1 MNTTQHEP
9 PEARRAGATTACAA
23 VLVLATGAC
32 AIRTPPPPTR
42 PSAPSLA
49 DAVVDLAREWTD
61 TGLVVRKGDRL
72 VFWATGEIRDLRRP
86 DRVAGPDGINPS
98 TFRVGRGG
106 LMGRVGN
113 EKPFDVGART
123 HLIWKG
129 AFRSYRLVTPAPLE
143 ISVEGPLRLGVRDW
157 RPGRYAGTFAVSIWR
172 APVGGTPPEGLV
184 ARLAGAG
191 RRP

>member
-1 MNTTQHEP
+1 MSTTHQAKP
-9 PEARRAGATTACAA
+9 PARRSGARTAFAA
-23 VLVLATGAC
+23 VLVLVTGAC

-49 DAVVDLAREWTD
+49 DAVVDLEREWTD
-61 TGLVVRKGDRL
+61 TGVVVRKGDRL

-86 DRVAGPDGINPS
+86 DRIAGPDGINPS

-106 LMGRVGN
+106 LMGRVGDG
-113 EKPFDVGART
+113 KPFDVGART

-129 AFRSYRLVTPAPLE
+129 AFRSYRLVTPPPIE
-143 ISVEGPLRLGVRDW
+143 ISVGGPLRLGVRDW
-157 RPGRYAGTFAVSIWR
+157 RPGRYTGTFAVSIWR
-172 APVGGTPPEGLV
+172 APVDGTPPEGLV
-184 ARLAGAG
+184 ARLVAAG